1 MNRVL
6 SCKQMRD
13 ADLFTIETLGILS
26 SELVERAGTAVAEEI
41 FSRFKGGRVLVCVG
55 KGNNGEDGMVV
66 AKLLS
71 QKHGF
76 SVKLF
81 CASVDDVRIFDE
93 SFDII
98 VDCLF
103 GTGLNRDISDKY
115 KQIIELI
122 NDSCCY
128 VISCDISSGL
138 NADTGKPMGVAV
150 RADLTIAIQEYKL
163 GHFLNDGLDYSG
175 KVVARDIGISI
186 WGDDFAKI
194 LNNYDV
200 KNYFDKRNRNVHKGC
215 FGKCAILGGS
225 KHFFGSA
232 LLSLNALA
240 GLKMGSGYAYLIV
253 PESLFSTYAGLNPEC
268 ILLTVPDKE
277 GYVIFDHESLKKL
290 LDFDSIAV
298 GMGMGVSEE
307 VYNLIAYLLKNYYG
321 KLIIDADGL
330 NSIATYGTNVLK
342 DKKSSVVLTPHV
354 GEFCRLA
361 NVKKED
367 VVQNSVEL
375 AKSFASNYG
384 VTVCLKS
391 ATSIIT
397 DGTETFINITG
408 CSGMAKAGSGDVLS
422 GLTCG
427 LLARRADVVETV
439 AVASYIFGKC
449 GELSQEEGNEYSIT
463 ASDLISSIPK
473 VLNSL

>member
-1 MNRVL
+1 MERVL

-13 ADLFTIETLGILS
+13 ADLFTIETLGISS
-26 SELVERAGTAVAEEI
+26 SELVERAGAAVADEI

-76 SVKLF
+76 NVKLF
-81 CASVDDVRIFDE
+81 CASMDDVKIFDE

-98 VDCLF
+98 VDCIF
-103 GTGLNRDISDKY
+103 GTGLSRNITDNY

-122 NDSCCY
+122 NNSGCY

-138 NADTGKPMGVAV
+138 NADTGKPMGIAV

-175 KVVARDIGISI
+175 KVVAKDIGISI
-186 WGDDFAKI
+186 WGEDFALI
-194 LNNYDV
+194 LNNSDV
-200 KNYFDKRNRNVHKGC
+200 ANYFGKRNRNVHKGC
-215 FGKCAILGGS
+215 FGKCAIFGGS
-225 KHFFGSA
+225 KQFFGSA

-268 ILLTVPDKE
+268 ILITVPDKE
-277 GYVIFDHESLKKL
+277 GFVIFDQEILQKILH
-290 LDFDSIAV
+290 FDSIAI
-298 GMGMGVSEE
+298 GMGMGVSED
-307 VYNLIAYLLKNYYG
+307 VYNIIAYLLKNYHG

-330 NSIATYGTNVLK
+330 NSIATHGVDILK
-342 DKKSSVVLTPHV
+342 DKKCSVVITPHV
-354 GEFCRLA
+354 GEFCRLS
-361 NVKKED
+361 NIDKEK
-367 VVQNSVEL
+367 VEQNSIEL
-375 AKSFASNYG
+375 AKSFALKYG

-397 DGTETFINITG
+397 DGSDTFINITG

-427 LLARRADVVETV
+427 LLARCDDIVETV

-449 GELSQEEGNEYSIT
+449 GEFCQEEGNEYSTT
-463 ASDLISSIPK
+463 ASDLISSLPK